1 MLALGRMTMSEF
13 ALKLAEEQI
22 GILREALL
30 ESEAENAEL
39 KRGIA
44 EVRKSDCERNYA
56 YGEVDWSPI
65 DALLTAEEVTG

>member
-1 MLALGRMTMSEF
+1 MSE
-13 ALKLAEEQI
+13 APWYINRIHEL
-22 GILREALL
+22 
-30 ESEAENAEL
+30 EAEITAL

-65 DALLTAEEVTG
+65 DALLAGKQESK

>member
-30 ESEAENAEL
+30 ESKEENAKI
-39 KRGIA
+39 KRGI
-44 EVRKSDCERNYA
+44 EHIRKQTTEIAIVQMCDM
-56 YGEVDWSPI
+56 
-65 DALLTAEEVTG
+65 LLTGDQDG